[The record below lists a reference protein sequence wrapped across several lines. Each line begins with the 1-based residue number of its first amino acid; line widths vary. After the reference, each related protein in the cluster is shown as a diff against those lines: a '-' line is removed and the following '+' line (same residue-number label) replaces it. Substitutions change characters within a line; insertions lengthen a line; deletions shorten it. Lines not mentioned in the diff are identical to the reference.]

1 MQKEVEI
8 KCPVKLNSKVWVI
21 NGQGIEQVTVTAFMA
36 DEDGQKV
43 QLSRD
48 GKQRSIWKD
57 INDFGITWDSDC
69 MVLIEKIKS

>member
-1 MQKEVEI
+1 MGKEVEI
-8 KCPVKLNSKVWVI
+8 KCPVKLNSKVWII
-21 NGQGIEQVTVTAFMA
+21 NGQGIEHVTVTSFMA

-57 INDFGITWDSDC
+57 ITNFGVTWDSDY
-69 MVLIEKIKS
+69 MVLIDKLKS